1 MEEVAKNIFIEVNYD
16 EVNVGAVV
24 TPSGVFCIDV
34 PSYARDAR
42 DWAARMHRLSPYPVQ
57 GIFLTDASGDRILN
71 TRWLNAPIIMHQ
83 NAAQQLN
90 SFDKKYP
97 QHLIDSLIARNPHR
111 GRELNNGQAERSAI
125 SFSGET
131 VMYKYGHE
139 FILHHKGGPSA
150 GNAWITLPASK
161 VLFCGDSL
169 MVGTYPHLLSKTSAK
184 WIDSL
189 KELKTLFG
197 TYTIVPGR
205 GSAATPSAVDVQ
217 ISYLTRMRE
226 TVIEYIK
233 AGQDRDFLS
242 KLVKEF
248 NGAYPASMHPTEWT
262 KQAILT
268 SLENVYDEVQSKL
281 AQGIEI

>member
-1 MEEVAKNIFIEVNYD
+1 MEEIAKNIFIEVNYD
-16 EVNVGAVV
+16 EVNVGAIV

-97 QHLIDSLIARNPHR
+97 QHLIDSLVIRNPHR
-111 GRELNNGQAERSAI
+111 GRELNNGQAERSTI
-125 SFSGET
+125 NFSGET

-139 FILHHKGGPSA
+139 FVLRRAGGPSA
-150 GNAWITLPASK
+150 GNAWIVLPEKK
-161 VLFCGDSL
+161 VLFCGDTL
-169 MVGTYPHLLSKTSAK
+169 MVGTYPHLLSKTSRR
-184 WIDSL
+184 WIESL
-189 KELKTLFG
+189 EELKTLFG

-205 GSAATPSAVDVQ
+205 GSAATPSAADAQ
-217 ISYLTRMRE
+217 IAYLTRMWE
-226 TVIEYIK
+226 TVVDYVK
-233 AGQDRDFLS
+233 TGQPREGLS
-242 KLVKEF
+242 KLIKEF
-248 NGAYPASMHPTEWT
+248 NGAYPASMHPADWT
-262 KQAILT
+262 KQAIHT
-268 SLENVYDEVQSKL
+268 SLENVYDEVQSRL
-281 AQGIEI
+281 AQGKEI